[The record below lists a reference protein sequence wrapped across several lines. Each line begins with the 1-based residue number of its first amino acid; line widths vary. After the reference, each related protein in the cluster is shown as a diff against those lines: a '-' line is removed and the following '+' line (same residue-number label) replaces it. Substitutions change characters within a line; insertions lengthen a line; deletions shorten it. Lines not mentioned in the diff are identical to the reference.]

1 MSTFTST
8 VAYEAAAREPSA
20 RVAKRPGL
28 FGRLMARLMEAR
40 RRQAMLELRRHG
52 LYLPSEMEAAGGKI
66 NERNED
72 SLPFV
77 R

>member
-1 MSTFTST
+1 MSTLTST
-8 VAYEAAAREPSA
+8 LPYEAATPKPTARI
-20 RVAKRPGL
+20 AKRPGL

-52 LYLPSEMEAAGGKI
+52 LYLPSEMEAAGQKI
-66 NERNED
+66 SERNED

>member
-8 VAYEAAAREPSA
+8 SPYEAAVRKPAA
-20 RVAKRPGL
+20 HVTKRPGL

-52 LYLPSEMEAAGGKI
+52 LYLPSEMEAAGWKI